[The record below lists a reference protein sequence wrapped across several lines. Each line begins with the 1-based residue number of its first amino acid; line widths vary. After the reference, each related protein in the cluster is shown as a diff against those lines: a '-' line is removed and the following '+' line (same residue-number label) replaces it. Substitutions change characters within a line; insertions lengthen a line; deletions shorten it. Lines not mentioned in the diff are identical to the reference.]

1 MVRKCCSFI
10 PLGHTGWRK
19 KHDGAW
25 SIPKGEIDA
34 SEDPK
39 QAARREFAEELVR
52 RPASA
57 VASLGRDPP
66 AWGKRVIEAD
76 FDTASLVSNSFEIE
90 RGKAAESQPFRR
102 SIAPRGST

>member
-39 QAARREFAEELVR
+39 QAARREFAGSGGLHRPLRALV
-52 RPASA
+52 
-57 VASLGRDPP
+57 
-66 AWGKRVIEAD
+66 
-76 FDTASLVSNSFEIE
+76 EIRQ
-90 RGKAAESQPFRR
+90 RGANA
-102 SIAPRGST
+102 